1 MAGQTWD
8 SSYVVHLLS
17 EERMATYVTAA
28 DGKLD
33 NGFELY
39 AWNIQL
45 ATALK
50 GATAMMEVVVRNAID
65 HALTSWHHGIHP
77 GGDWFNDTL
86 KLDEVLAAKP
96 AFLK

>member
-28 DGKLD
+28 DGNLD

-39 AWNIQL
+39 SWLIPKNV
-45 ATALK
+45 ALLS
-50 GATAMMEVVVRNAID
+50 V
-65 HALTSWHHGIHP
+65 
-77 GGDWFNDTL
+77 
-86 KLDEVLAAKP
+86 
-96 AFLK
+96 